1 MNTQEKVFRLIS
13 HSKIAKCKCSAH
25 PYKLLSSVFS
35 FVPLLPCHLLKG
47 RHFCQHA
54 QFCGHSANCWP
65 SVCLCVLWW
74 IWPSTNT
81 LSHREKK
88 KRPVNCN
95 KSFPIGWDSHFQEN
109 FCHYWRVCEPFVE
122 ALSEKLWQEGSRL
135 QLVTEVSQ
143 TSSLSV
149 TTAPSPPSLFFFAVS
164 HPSHLPNRD
173 KHFPNEGVG
182 WESCGEWSVD
192 VTSGI
197 VGHLLFMGRGHRL
210 WKCVLTQTHLKV
222 LLWCCI
228 YCVTKW
234 SHIHV

>member
-1 MNTQEKVFRLIS
+1 MLNVNVRHIHTSSFQVCF
-13 HSKIAKCKCSAH
+13 HS
-25 PYKLLSSVFS
+25 
-35 FVPLLPCHLLKG
+35 
-47 RHFCQHA
+47 
-54 QFCGHSANCWP
+54 
-65 SVCLCVLWW
+65 CLCCPAISWKVE
-74 IWPSTNT
+74 IFASMPNFVDTVQTADRQFVCVCCDEYDRAQTHSPTG
-81 LSHREKK
+81 KK

-95 KSFPIGWDSHFQEN
+95 ESFPIGWDSHFQEN

-122 ALSEKLWQEGSRL
+122 ALSDKLWQEGSRL

-192 VTSGI
+192 VTSGV
-197 VGHLLFMGRGHRL
+197 VGHLLFMGRGPCL
-210 WKCVLTQTHLKV
+210 WKCVCL
-222 LLWCCI
+222 
-228 YCVTKW
+228 Y
-234 SHIHV
+234 